1 MRIICLDLEGVLVP
15 EIWVSLA
22 ERTKIKDLFLTT
34 RDIEDYSEL
43 MDHRLKVFKREGLK
57 IEDIHKAVNDL
68 EPFDG
73 AKDFLDTLSK
83 DFQVVILSD
92 TFYEIASPLFNK
104 LGNPTV
110 FCHHLDVSNNGE
122 IEGYKLRIGNQKQ
135 KAVEAFHKLG
145 FSVFAAGDSYNDIG
159 MLQEADLGVLFS
171 APSALI
177 KKYKNFKVAKN
188 YSQLKEL
195 LTKKTNFS

>member
-43 MDHRLKVFKREGLK
+43 MDHRLKVLRREGLE
-57 IEDIHKAVNDL
+57 IEDIHQAVNDL

-73 AKDFLDTLSK
+73 AKDLLDTLSEN
-83 DFQVVILSD
+83 FQVVILSD

-110 FCHHLDVSNNGE
+110 FCHHLDISNSGN
-122 IEGYKLRIGNQKQ
+122 IEGYSLRIDNQKK

-145 FSVFAAGDSYNDIG
+145 FSVYAAGDSYNDIG

-171 APSALI
+171 APSELM
-177 KKYKNFKVAKN
+177 KKYKNFKTANN
-188 YSQLKEL
+188 YIQLKEL
-195 LTKKTNFS
+195 LTK

>member
-43 MDHRLKVFKREGLK
+43 MNHRLKVFKREGLK
-57 IEDIHKAVNDL
+57 IEDIHEAVNAL
-68 EPFDG
+68 EPFNG

-110 FCHHLDVSNNGE
+110 FCHHLDISKTGV
-122 IEGYKLRIGNQKQ
+122 IEGYKLRIENQK
-135 KAVEAFHKLG
+135 KRAVEAFHKLG
-145 FSVFAAGDSYNDIG
+145 FSVYAAGDSYNDIG

-171 APSALI
+171 APSELMM
-177 KKYKNFKVAKN
+177 KYKNLKTANN
-188 YSQLKEL
+188 YSQLKDL
-195 LTKKTNFS
+195 LTK

>member
-1 MRIICLDLEGVLVP
+1 LRIICLDLEGVLVP
-15 EIWVSLA
+15 EIWISLA

-43 MDHRLKVFKREGLK
+43 MNHRLKVFKREGLK
-57 IEDIHKAVNDL
+57 IEDIHEAVNVL

-110 FCHHLDVSNNGE
+110 FCHHLDISKTGV
-122 IEGYKLRIGNQKQ
+122 IEGYKLRIENQK
-135 KAVEAFHKLG
+135 KRAVEAFHKLG
-145 FSVFAAGDSYNDIG
+145 FSVYAAGDSYNDIG
-159 MLQEADLGVLFS
+159 MLQEADLGILFS
-171 APSALI
+171 APSELMQ
-177 KKYKNFKVAKN
+177 KYKNFKTANN
-188 YSQLKEL
+188 YTQLKEL
-195 LTKKTNFS
+195 LTK

>member
-34 RDIEDYSEL
+34 RDIENYSEL

-57 IEDIHKAVNDL
+57 IEDIHDAVNAL

-73 AKDFLDTLSK
+73 AKEFLDILSK

-104 LGNPTV
+104 LGSPTV
-110 FCHHLDVSNNGE
+110 FCHHLDVSKTGV
-122 IEGYKLRIGNQKQ
+122 IEGYKLRIENQK
-135 KAVEAFHKLG
+135 KRAVEAFHKLG
-145 FSVFAAGDSYNDIG
+145 FSVYAAGDSYNDIG

-171 APSALI
+171 APSELM
-177 KKYKNFKVAKN
+177 KKYKNFKTAKN
-188 YSQLKEL
+188 YIQLKEL
-195 LTKKTNFS
+195 LTK

>member
-34 RDIEDYSEL
+34 RDIENYSEL

-57 IEDIHKAVNDL
+57 IEDIHDAVNAL

-73 AKDFLDTLSK
+73 AKEFLDILSK

-104 LGNPTV
+104 LGSPTV
-110 FCHHLDVSNNGE
+110 FCHHLDVSKTGV
-122 IEGYKLRIGNQKQ
+122 IEGYKLRIENQK
-135 KAVEAFHKLG
+135 KRAVEAFHKLG
-145 FSVFAAGDSYNDIG
+145 FSVYAAGDSYNDIG

-171 APSALI
+171 APSELM
-177 KKYKNFKVAKN
+177 KKYKNFKTANN
-188 YSQLKEL
+188 YTQLKEL
-195 LTKKTNFS
+195 LTK

>member
-73 AKDFLDTLSK
+73 AKDF
-83 DFQVVILSD
+83 QVVILSD

-122 IEGYKLRIGNQKQ
+122 IEGYKLRIGNQKL

-145 FSVFAAGDSYNDIG
+145 FSVSAAGDSYNDIG

>member
-43 MDHRLKVFKREGLK
+43 MNHRLKVFKREGLK
-57 IEDIHKAVNDL
+57 IEDIHDAVNAL

-73 AKDFLDTLSK
+73 AKDFLDILSK

-104 LGNPTV
+104 LGSPTV
-110 FCHHLDVSNNGE
+110 FCHHLDVSKTGV
-122 IEGYKLRIGNQKQ
+122 IEGYKLRIENQK
-135 KAVEAFHKLG
+135 KRAVEAFHKLG
-145 FSVFAAGDSYNDIG
+145 FSVYAAGDSYNDIG

-171 APSALI
+171 APSELM
-177 KKYKNFKVAKN
+177 KKYKNFKTANN
-188 YSQLKEL
+188 YTQLKEL
-195 LTKKTNFS
+195 LTK

>member
-43 MDHRLKVFKREGLK
+43 MNHRLKVFKREGLK
-57 IEDIHKAVNDL
+57 IEDIHDAVNAL

-73 AKDFLDTLSK
+73 AKEFLDILSK

-104 LGNPTV
+104 LGSPTV
-110 FCHHLDVSNNGE
+110 FCHHLDVSKTGV
-122 IEGYKLRIGNQKQ
+122 IEGYNLRIENQK
-135 KAVEAFHKLG
+135 KRAVEAFHKLG
-145 FSVFAAGDSYNDIG
+145 FSVYAAGDSYNDIG

-171 APSALI
+171 APSELM
-177 KKYKNFKVAKN
+177 KKYKNFKTANN
-188 YSQLKEL
+188 YIQLKEL
-195 LTKKTNFS
+195 LTK

>member
-1 MRIICLDLEGVLVP
+1 LRIICLDLEGVLVP

-43 MDHRLKVFKREGLK
+43 MDHRLKVLRREGLE
-57 IEDIHKAVNDL
+57 IEDIHQAVNDL

-73 AKDFLDTLSK
+73 AKDLLDTLSEN
-83 DFQVVILSD
+83 FQVVILSD

-110 FCHHLDVSNNGE
+110 FCHHLDISNSGN
-122 IEGYKLRIGNQKQ
+122 IEGYSLRIDNQKK

-145 FSVFAAGDSYNDIG
+145 FSVYAAGDSYNDIG
-159 MLQEADLGVLFS
+159 MLQEADLGILYS
-171 APSALI
+171 APSVLI
-177 KKYKNFKVAKN
+177 KKYKNFKTANN
-188 YSQLKEL
+188 YTQLKEL
-195 LTKKTNFS
+195 LTK

>member
-1 MRIICLDLEGVLVP
+1 LRIICLDLEGVLVP
-15 EIWVSLA
+15 EIWISLA

-34 RDIEDYSEL
+34 RDIENYSEL

-57 IEDIHKAVNDL
+57 IEDIHDAVNAL

-73 AKDFLDTLSK
+73 AKEFLDILSK

-104 LGNPTV
+104 LGSPTV
-110 FCHHLDVSNNGE
+110 FCHHLDVSKTGV
-122 IEGYKLRIGNQKQ
+122 IEGYKLRIENQK
-135 KAVEAFHKLG
+135 KRAVEAFHKLG
-145 FSVFAAGDSYNDIG
+145 FSVYAAGDSYNDIG

-171 APSALI
+171 APSELM
-177 KKYKNFKVAKN
+177 KKYKNFKTASN
-188 YSQLKEL
+188 YTQLKEL
-195 LTKKTNFS
+195 LTK

>member
-34 RDIEDYSEL
+34 RDIENYSEL

-57 IEDIHKAVNDL
+57 IEDIHDAVNAL

-73 AKDFLDTLSK
+73 AKEFLDILSK

-104 LGNPTV
+104 LGSPTV
-110 FCHHLDVSNNGE
+110 FCHHLDVSKTGV
-122 IEGYKLRIGNQKQ
+122 IEGYKLRIENQK
-135 KAVEAFHKLG
+135 KRAVEAFHKLG
-145 FSVFAAGDSYNDIG
+145 FSVYAAGDSYNDIG
-159 MLQEADLGVLFS
+159 MLLEADLGVLFS
-171 APSALI
+171 APSELM
-177 KKYKNFKVAKN
+177 KKYKNFKTANN
-188 YSQLKEL
+188 YTQLKEL
-195 LTKKTNFS
+195 LTK

>member
-1 MRIICLDLEGVLVP
+1 LRIICLDLEGVLVP

-22 ERTKIKDLFLTT
+22 DRTKIKDLFLTT

-43 MDHRLKVFKREGLK
+43 MNHRLKVFKREGLK
-57 IEDIHKAVNDL
+57 IEDIHEAVNAL

-110 FCHHLDVSNNGE
+110 FCHHLDISKTGV
-122 IEGYKLRIGNQKQ
+122 IE
-135 KAVEAFHKLG
+135 
-145 FSVFAAGDSYNDIG
+145 
-159 MLQEADLGVLFS
+159 
-171 APSALI
+171 
-177 KKYKNFKVAKN
+177 
-188 YSQLKEL
+188 
-195 LTKKTNFS
+195 